1 MKQLLLSFL
10 IFGSSMVYSQTCIV
24 NTSVLD
30 AYISPDSWGI
40 MPDTVDN
47 LPPAKMNVQ
56 YDEFLSFKLPQYAD
70 DLDSTLPH
78 IQLATLELQNIVGL
92 PAGLVFTSAASAIDS
107 VYCDNANCI
116 WNASAYG
123 CLRIIGTPSVIGVYP
138 LVITLK
144 GTTVGGP
151 LAQTGTGDINGYKL
165 NITPVGIN
173 VIKES
178 GLILNQNVPN
188 PFENYT
194 EIRYSIAKQSIAKFY
209 VMNLLGEIVHEKSYK
224 ANQGENKIKFD
235 GTSLNKGVYLYI
247 IEVDGIK
254 MTKRMIIEK

>member
-1 MKQLLLSFL
+1 MKQLLLSFFV
-10 IFGSSMVYSQTCIV
+10 FGSFLAYSQTCSV
-24 NTSVLD
+24 NTTVLD
-30 AYISPDSWGI
+30 TYISPKTWGI

-47 LPPAKMNVQ
+47 LPPANMNVQ
-56 YDEFLSFKLPQYAD
+56 YDTYLSFKLPQYAD

-78 IQLATLELQNIVGL
+78 IALATLELQNIAGL
-92 PAGLVFTSAASAIDS
+92 PSGIEFTSASSTTDS
-107 VYCDNANCI
+107 IFCNTANCI

-144 GTTVGGP
+144 GVTVGGP

-178 GLILNQNVPN
+178 GLILNQNSPN

-194 EIRYSIAKQSIAKFY
+194 TINYSVAKHSIANFY
-209 VMNLLGEIVHEKSYK
+209 VMNLLGEVVFEKSYK
-224 ANQGENKIKFD
+224 ANQGENEIKFD
-235 GTSLNKGVYLYI
+235 GTLLNKGVYLYI